1 MKCGIQPDPRR
12 RFFGKTW
19 QKYIL
24 EDAALFTG
32 DANIVL
38 DKVREL
44 ARNRANTGAR

>member
-12 RFFGKTW
+12 CFIVKTW

-24 EDAALFTG
+24 EDAAIFTG
-32 DANIVL
+32 HANIVL

-44 ARNRANTGAR
+44 ARNHANTGAR